1 MPSMYSSYHFNKGR
15 GFILGHFIE
24 DLVVYERKKSGNKEI
39 IMGIQE
45 SNRGDLKYRNEPF
58 HRDSCIYVRF

>member
-24 DLVVYERKKSGNKEI
+24 DLVVYEKKKEKKSGNKEI

-45 SNRGDLKYRNEPF
+45 SNRGT
-58 HRDSCIYVRF
+58 

>member
-45 SNRGDLKYRNEPF
+45 SNRGTLNTEMSHSIGIHAY
-58 HRDSCIYVRF
+58 I